1 MTAVVSQVDYAAFQ
15 EYLRLKTSLDQQ
27 LAQASA
33 VKVEGAQTVA
43 TTTPAPDPTLLMQ
56 RT

>member
-1 MTAVVSQVDYAAFQ
+1 MTTVVSQVDYAAFQ

-27 LAQASA
+27 LVQASA
-33 VKVEGAQTVA
+33 VKVEGAQTAA
-43 TTTPAPDPTLLMQ
+43 TTRPDPTWMQ